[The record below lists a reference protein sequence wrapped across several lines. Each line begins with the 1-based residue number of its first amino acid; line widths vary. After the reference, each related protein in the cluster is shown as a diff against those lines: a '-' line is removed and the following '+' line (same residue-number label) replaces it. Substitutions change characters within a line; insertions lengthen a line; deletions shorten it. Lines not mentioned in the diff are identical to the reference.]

1 MTDFLSVLLGIV
13 LGVLASVPVAMVIA
27 VSTTHGPARSHPDF
41 AGWYPPDEITEETA
55 VTLYFDVT
63 GREVLP

>member
-1 MTDFLSVLLGIV
+1 MNDIVAVAIGVV
-13 LGVLASVPVAMVIA
+13 LGVLASVPVALIIA
-27 VSTTHGPARSHPDF
+27 LSTTHGPARSHPDF

-63 GREVLP
+63 GRQVTP